1 MQFWNPDTGK
11 LKNNI
16 YCHDEVVTTIEWLD
30 TPDIQFYTSS
40 LDKTIKLWQNNKNVQ
55 TLTQHHGKIFWKYYL
70 KHRLLS
76 IFLKSIDWIRSLCVS
91 HNNQSLLSGCVSA
104 GICGWSVETGERLF
118 CINNA
123 HDHPSFPELN
133 TINSLHVILFLFY
146 ILQTIS
152 DCLHFYL

>member
-55 TLTQHHGKIFWKYYL
+55 TLTQHHGKIF
-70 KHRLLS
+70 
-76 IFLKSIDWIRSLCVS
+76 
-91 HNNQSLLSGCVSA
+91 
-104 GICGWSVETGERLF
+104 
-118 CINNA
+118 
-123 HDHPSFPELN
+123 
-133 TINSLHVILFLFY
+133 
-146 ILQTIS
+146 
-152 DCLHFYL
+152 